1 MPDPLIVRLDD
12 GETITE
18 LERRNVVILVERP
31 DLTITWTRY
40 SAGEPGP
47 DLHVHREHTDAFYV
61 LEGELTFAVGPTAMR
76 ITVAAGGFVA
86 VPPNV
91 AHSFLN
97 DSSADARWLNFHA
110 PDKGFA
116 AYLRAARD
124 GADAA
129 FDSFDPPADGGLP
142 AAEVIVTGPGEGE
155 RLKSGNRMAFLKG
168 VLPDLSLSEWLVDG
182 QYGGPQLH
190 QHDDQV
196 DSFYVLEG
204 QLDLTIEDQLQTAG
218 ADTLACVPRGVRHT
232 FDHSRAGK
240 SRILNIHAPDGGFA
254 DFLRRTAE

>member
-1 MPDPLIVRLDD
+1 MADPLIVRLGD

-18 LERRNVVILVERP
+18 LDRRNVVILVERP

-97 DSSADARWLNFHA
+97 ESSADARWLNFHA

-142 AAEVIVTGPGEGE
+142 ADSVVVAGPGDGE
-155 RLKSGNRMAFLKG
+155 PLGSGGLLKG
-168 VLPDLSLSEWLVDG
+168 DLRDLDVVEWVLDG
-182 QYGGPQLH
+182 IDRH
-190 QHDDQV
+190 QRHGREDV
-196 DSFYVLEG
+196 YYM
-204 QLDLTIEDQLQTAG
+204 LDGEIELAVERTVHVIGD
-218 ADTLACVPRGVRHT
+218 DTLASVPRGVRHRLVHT
-232 FDHSRAGK
+232 GSADA
-240 SRILNIHAPDGGFA
+240 RILGVLVPGTRVADVVDDG
-254 DFLRRTAE
+254 